1 MDLDTDSIQV
11 FQNTKYE
18 LVVDVEMQRVLEES
32 STERFIKYMSY
43 IDAGILNEKIIILVL
58 IIKNSSKKSLPKYK
72 TITEYNNHKIIEV
85 DLNYCYSLIDKKK
98 EIWLVDSN
106 KILTK
111 KGMEWIKLLSM
122 QLWCKAFQNE
132 VYCLPNLESLHFYQ
146 PEVKKALQ
154 ILNVN
159 YPLYSF
165 LIDKENEAMNNN
177 AKILELEKTNHDN
190 KKSLKEKDKALK
202 AKDKSIQEKDNKI
215 NKLSAKIMEY
225 KNILKSNGLLKSGK
239 DEDKSSD
246 DLDYYQG
253 AKEDNPDEDDDD
265 EDYSPKED
273 ELDEDDM

>member
-165 LIDKENEAMNNN
+165 LIDKENEA
-177 AKILELEKTNHDN
+177 KILELEKPIMITKNRLKKKTNF
-190 KKSLKEKDKALK
+190 KSE
-202 AKDKSIQEKDNKI
+202 
-215 NKLSAKIMEY
+215 
-225 KNILKSNGLLKSGK
+225 K